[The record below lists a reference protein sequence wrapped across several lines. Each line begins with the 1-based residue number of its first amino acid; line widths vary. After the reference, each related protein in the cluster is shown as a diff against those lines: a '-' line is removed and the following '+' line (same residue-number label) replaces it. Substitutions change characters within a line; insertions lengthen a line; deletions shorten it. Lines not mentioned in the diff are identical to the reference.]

1 MSKGLKVCEDEA
13 SGGSIAQGS
22 RRGGPGPLLEPLFY
36 CLYMDLSSM
45 AGGRDPLRPSP
56 N

>member
-1 MSKGLKVCEDEA
+1 MSKGLKVREDEA

-22 RRGGPGPLLEPLFY
+22 QLGGLGPLLGPLLY
-36 CLYMDLSSM
+36 CLYVDLSSM
-45 AGGRDPLRPSP
+45 AGGRDPLWPSP